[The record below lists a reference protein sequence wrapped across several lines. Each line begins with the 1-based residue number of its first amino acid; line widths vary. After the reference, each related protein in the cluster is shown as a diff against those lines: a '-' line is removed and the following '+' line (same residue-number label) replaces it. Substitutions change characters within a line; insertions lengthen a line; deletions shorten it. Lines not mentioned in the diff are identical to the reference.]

1 MNRIKKT
8 NLIILDDFGLQV
20 LDTQSR
26 LILLEMFEDRYENA
40 AVIISTQIP
49 QDKWFDIIGDP
60 TIADAIC
67 DRIIHRAYTINIEGD
82 TMRKIDN
89 NSGNKEPVLVI

>member
-49 QDKWFDIIGDP
+49 QNKWFDIIGDP